1 MPPLDP
7 TTTTTTD
14 VPVLA
19 DVATHYDEMD
29 DVYREVWSDHAH
41 HGLWRTGSESLQE
54 ALDAVVD
61 VAADAAAVTAGTRVV
76 DVGSGYGATGRRLAQ
91 ERDARVTSFTI
102 SRRQH
107 DFAVRADAGDHR
119 LRQELRD
126 WLDNGLPDASQ
137 DALIAIESIGH
148 MDQAPALAEC
158 RRVLVPGGRLV
169 VLDLLAGNDVPRWQ
183 VRPLLR
189 KMEKE
194 SHLVPLVPE
203 TEFRHRLEAAG
214 FVVDEVRDLTR
225 GVRSTWPRAVA
236 QILRRIPTDAS
247 VRKVLFSDEYENQG
261 FLLSIL
267 RMTIGYR
274 LGAVRFC
281 LVSARVPD

>member
-1 MPPLDP
+1 MTPWDP
-7 TTTTTTD
+7 TTTTD
-14 VPVLA
+14 VPVPA

-41 HGLWRTGSESLQE
+41 HGLWHTGRESLQE

-61 VAADAAAVTAGTRVV
+61 VAADAASVGAGTRVV
-76 DVGSGYGATGRRLAQ
+76 DVGSGYGATGRRLARG
-91 ERDARVTSFTI
+91 RDARVTSFTI
-102 SRRQH
+102 SERQH
-107 DFAVRADAGDHR
+107 EFAVRADAGDHR

-126 WLDNGLPDASQ
+126 WLDNGLADASQ
-137 DALIAIESIGH
+137 DALVAIESIGH
-148 MDQAPALAEC
+148 MDQGPALAEC

-169 VLDLLAGNDVPRWQ
+169 VLDLLAGDHVPRWQ

-189 KMEKE
+189 RMEKE
-194 SHLVPLVPE
+194 SHLVPLVAE
-203 TEFRHRLEAAG
+203 AVFRERLEAAG

-225 GVRSTWPRAVA
+225 QVRSTWPRAVA
-236 QILRRIPTDAS
+236 RILRRIPTEAS

-261 FLLSIL
+261 FLLSIV
-267 RMTIGYR
+267 RMTLGYR

-281 LVSARVPD
+281 LVSAHVPD